1 MPTTATPEGPPQPGP
16 AKVDP
21 STVELGATMG
31 VEEEYHLLDAQSGKL
46 MNCPD
51 LSARALAGAAGP
63 HLQAEMLTSQLEAAT
78 EVCADLD
85 QVRRAILTM
94 RSEAAAAAAQVGAA
108 ILATSTHPFASLG
121 EIEVMAR
128 PRYKGLIERF
138 GTIVSQFNLCGCHIH
153 VAVPDLDT
161 AVAIMNHAR
170 PYLPV
175 LAALTG
181 SSPFHEGQDT
191 SYDSFR
197 LPWLSL
203 WPQGGPPPYLQ
214 SGEHYLAMVEQSV
227 AMGMVEDA
235 SAMLW
240 DIRPASRYPT
250 LEFRAADVC
259 TDVNDAVLYAGVVR
273 SLVRVLGGRVATD
286 GDAYE
291 ISDPTLRAA
300 RWRAARYGIS
310 DTLWSPARSEPVRA
324 AVALDDLIGEL
335 RADLEAHDEYAEIEE
350 LLNALRRR
358 GTSATR
364 QRQTFAATGSLAE
377 VTRSAMRLSRPQA

>member
-1 MPTTATPEGPPQPGP
+1 VA
-16 AKVDP
+16 DP
-21 STVELGATMG
+21 STLELGATLG
-31 VEEEYHLLDAQSGKL
+31 VEEEYHLLDPETGKL

-51 LSARALAGAAGP
+51 LSAQALSGAAGP
-63 HLQAEMLTSQLEAAT
+63 HLQPEMLTSQLEAAT

-85 QVRRAILTM
+85 QVRRAILAM
-94 RSEAAAAAAQVGAA
+94 RSEAAAAAAPVGAT
-108 ILATSTHPFASLG
+108 ILATSTHPFSSLG

-128 PRYKGLIERF
+128 PRYQTLIERF
-138 GTIVSQFNLCGCHIH
+138 GSIVTQFNLCGCHVH

-191 SYDSFR
+191 GYDSFR
-197 LPWLSL
+197 LPWLAL

-214 SGEHYLAMVEQSV
+214 SGEHYLATVAQSV
-227 AMGMVEDA
+227 SMGMVEDA

-240 DIRPASRYPT
+240 DIRPSSTYPT

-259 TDVNDAVLYAGVVR
+259 TDIDDAVLYAGVVR
-273 SLVRVLGGRVATD
+273 SLVRVVGARVAT
-286 GDAYE
+286 GVKEYE
-291 ISDPTLRAA
+291 ISEATLRAA

-310 DTLWSPARSEPVRA
+310 DSLWSPVRSEPVPA
-324 AVALDDLIGEL
+324 EVALDDLIGEL
-335 RADLEAHDEYAEIEE
+335 RTDLEAHDELLEIAE

-364 QRQTFAATGSLAE
+364 QRRTFAATGSLGD
-377 VTRSAMRLSRPQA
+377 VTRAAMQLTSSQA